1 MSTYAYM
8 CPTPK
13 EHCKGSIA
21 KLSAS
26 LEKQGLKKHG
36 TSKDAMNCYC
46 AYLVNVLG
54 CTKISARE
62 YKHPNGPIEVLSRQN
77 KFGVR
82 LRAGKGDDKGSMKA
96 IRGMPPVRGGGI
108 IVGS

>member
-13 EHCKGSIA
+13 EHCKGSLA
-21 KLSAS
+21 KLNGA
-26 LEKQGLKKHG
+26 LDKQGLKKHG
-36 TSKDAMNCYC
+36 TSKSAMDCYC

-54 CTKISARE
+54 CEKVSNRE
-62 YKHPNGPIEVLSRQN
+62 YKHPNGPIEVLSRPN
-77 KFGVR
+77 KFGTR
-82 LRAGKGDDKGSMKA
+82 LRGGKGDDKGSTKMT
-96 IRGMPPVRGGGI
+96 RGVPLRHGGI